1 MLQKKQNIFLKNYL
15 LTKNLMIKLL
25 LREVEKLETLRLK
38 EEYSVL
44 LDEFIKRQQNE
55 AQQNEAQQNEAQQ
68 NEAQQNEAQQNEAQQ
83 NEAQQNEAQQN
94 EAQQNEA
101 QQNEA
106 QQNEAQQNEAQQNEA
121 QQNEAQQ
128 NEAQQTFISEE
139 DFINIEL
146 KKLNLKN
153 LSKVDIFNSYPQI
166 ADKSLII
173 SELENALD
181 LTQADKESF
190 LENQIQN
197 EYLWGDFF
205 SKISPLFNPY
215 FVPKKNL
222 SSFSILSIVKFKKK
236 KKIKPWKFK
245 KRKLRKL
252 YSLKRVKRVLFFKRY
267 RLRRFLNYFI
277 SSYFFFKKL
286 SITSN
291 TLVNRIPLT
300 KKVINDSNLEIF
312 YKLNKNLKED
322 LAQLVKNPNNLVN
335 DDIDFH
341 VYLRNYHQK
350 PYWKFRGA
358 RILH

>member
-44 LDEFIKRQQNE
+44 LDEFIKR
-55 AQQNEAQQNEAQQ
+55 QQNEAQQ

-236 KKIKPWKFK
+236 KK
-245 KRKLRKL
+245 
-252 YSLKRVKRVLFFKRY
+252 
-267 RLRRFLNYFI
+267 
-277 SSYFFFKKL
+277 
-286 SITSN
+286 
-291 TLVNRIPLT
+291 
-300 KKVINDSNLEIF
+300 
-312 YKLNKNLKED
+312 
-322 LAQLVKNPNNLVN
+322 
-335 DDIDFH
+335 
-341 VYLRNYHQK
+341 
-350 PYWKFRGA
+350 
-358 RILH
+358 

>member
-15 LTKNLMIKLL
+15 FTKNLMIKLL
-25 LREVEKLETLRLK
+25 IREVEKLETLRLK
-38 EEYSVL
+38 EEYNVL
-44 LDEFIKRQQNE
+44 LDEFIKQQQSE
-55 AQQNEAQQNEAQQ
+55 AQQSEAQQSEPQQSEPQQSEPQQSEAQQ
-68 NEAQQNEAQQNEAQQ
+68 SEPQQSEAQQSEPQQSEPQQ
-83 NEAQQNEAQQN
+83 SEPQQSEPQQS
-94 EAQQNEA
+94 EGQQSEG
-101 QQNEA
+101 
-106 QQNEAQQNEAQQNEA
+106 
-121 QQNEAQQ
+121 
-128 NEAQQTFISEE
+128 QQTFISEE
-139 DFINIEL
+139 DFLNIEL

-153 LSKVDIFNSYPQI
+153 LSKVDIFNKYPLVV
-166 ADKSLII
+166 DKSLIV
-173 SELENALD
+173 SELEYTLD
-181 LTQADKESF
+181 LTQADRESF
-190 LENQIQN
+190 LENKIQN
-197 EYLWGDFF
+197 EYPLSDFF
-205 SKISPLFNPY
+205 SKISPFFNPY
-215 FVPKKNL
+215 FIPQKTL
-222 SSFSILSIVKFKKK
+222 SSFSILSIVKLKKK

-286 SITSN
+286 AITSN

-322 LAQLVKNPNNLVN
+322 LSQLVKNPNNLVN
-335 DDIDFH
+335 DEIDFH

-350 PYWKFRGA
+350 PYWKLRGA

>member
-44 LDEFIKRQQNE
+44 LDEFIKR
-55 AQQNEAQQNEAQQ
+55 
-68 NEAQQNEAQQNEAQQ
+68 
-83 NEAQQNEAQQN
+83 QQN